1 MALNPQITKTYSAG
15 NIQETVKMVY
25 TSCRL
30 TPFLMGV
37 MCIPLM
43 VNMEYILNLWLGNVP
58 KYTVEFMQ
66 LTMVSAIIGCI
77 AAPISI
83 ALQATGKIKLFQ
95 IAISI
100 TLLCELPCAYL
111 ILKCGG
117 QPYMAMFPTGVV
129 TFIGVYVRFIIL

>member
-1 MALNPQITKTYSAG
+1 
-15 NIQETVKMVY
+15 
-25 TSCRL
+25 
-30 TPFLMGV
+30 
-37 MCIPLM
+37 M

-111 ILKCGG
+111 ILKCG
-117 QPYMAMFPTGVV
+117 
-129 TFIGVYVRFIIL
+129 